1 MIIKKFIAETEQEAV
16 LKAKEDM
23 GPNAIVLNIKTTKQR
38 GLWKLLKKDSV
49 EITAALEDKTTGD
62 IPVNKVN
69 VAVGKDILPEEE
81 PEKRAAIEE
90 KLDTLQSLLEKRMDE
105 NVKKAMDS
113 RGDKEDKEHK
123 DEKKDGEKNASDS
136 YIRLIYD
143 QLIDNEV
150 DEKYVNQ
157 LITEIESVVRK
168 ESTLDTLLASVYQK
182 IVLKLGT
189 PKPIELEDKHAKVV
203 FFVGPTGVGKTT
215 TIAKIASQF
224 KLEKEKRVAMIT
236 SDTYRIAAIEQLKT
250 YANIL
255 SVPVSVVYTVE
266 ELDSAMEEYKD
277 YDLVLV
283 DTAGRSHKNQQHC
296 EEMIHFVKDSV
307 VPRGCTKDIYMV
319 VSAATKYRDLLDIV
333 EVYGQVGKY
342 NIVFTK
348 LDETSAFGNL
358 LNIRLKTQASFS
370 YVTNGQTVPDDIR
383 VLDAQRLAKSLL
395 GGAS

>member
-1 MIIKKFIAETEQEAV
+1 MIIKKFVAETEQEAM

-23 GPNAIVLNIKTTKQR
+23 GPNAIVMNIKTIKQR
-38 GLWKLLKKDSV
+38 GFWRLFKKDSV
-49 EITAALEDKTTGD
+49 EITAALEDKTTGG
-62 IPVNKVN
+62 IPVGKVN
-69 VAVGKDILPEEE
+69 VAIGDDTAAKEE

-90 KLDTLQSLLEKRMDE
+90 KLDTLQSMLEKRMDE
-105 NVKKAMDS
+105 NVKKAL
-113 RGDKEDKEHK
+113 DKGEEKEEK
-123 DEKKDGEKNASDS
+123 EEKKDSEKNANLS
-136 YIRLIYD
+136 YIRMIYD

-157 LITEIESVVRK
+157 LMTEIESVSRK

-189 PKPIELEDKHAKVV
+189 PKPIELTGKHAYIAY
-203 FFVGPTGVGKTT
+203 FVGPTGVGKTT
-215 TIAKIASQF
+215 TIAKIASSF
-224 KLEKEKRVAMIT
+224 KLEKEKKVAMIT

-266 ELDSAMEEYKD
+266 ELNAALEQYKD
-277 YDLVLV
+277 YDLILV
-283 DTAGRSHKNQQHC
+283 DTAGRSHKNRQHC
-296 EEMIHFVKDSV
+296 EEMIHFVKDSS

-333 EVYGQVGKY
+333 DIYGQVGKY

-348 LDETSAFGNL
+348 LDETSAYGNIF
-358 LNIRLKTQASFS
+358 NIRQKTQASFS
-370 YVTNGQTVPDDIR
+370 YVTMGQTVPDDIR
-383 VLDAQRLAKSLL
+383 ILDAQSLAKSLL
-395 GGAS
+395 GGVQ

>member
-1 MIIKKFIAETEQEAV
+1 MIIKKFIAQTEQEAV

-38 GLWKLLKKDSV
+38 GLRKLFKKDSV
-49 EITAALEDKTTGD
+49 EITAALEDRTTGG

-69 VAVGKDILPEEE
+69 VAVGGDVLPDEESNQ
-81 PEKRAAIEE
+81 RAAIEE

-105 NVKKAMDS
+105 NVKKVREHNEDAK
-113 RGDKEDKEHK
+113 GEKE
-123 DEKKDGEKNASDS
+123 EKKENEKNTNVS

-157 LITEIESVVRK
+157 LITEIESVSRK
-168 ESTLDTLLASVYQK
+168 ESTLDTILASVYQK

-189 PKPIELEDKHAKVV
+189 PKPIELNEKHAHVT

-215 TIAKIASQF
+215 TIAKIASSF
-224 KLEKEKRVAMIT
+224 KLEKDKKVAMIT

-266 ELDSAMEEYKD
+266 ELNAAIEKYKD
-277 YDLVLV
+277 YDLILV
-283 DTAGRSHKNQQHC
+283 DTAGRSHKHQQHC
-296 EEMIHFVKDSV
+296 EEMIHFVKDSL
-307 VPRGCTKDIYMV
+307 VPKGCTKDVYMV
-319 VSAATKYRDLLDIV
+319 VSAATKYKDLLDIV

-348 LDETSAFGNL
+348 LDETSAYGNIF
-358 LNIRLKTQASFS
+358 NIRLKTQANFS
-370 YVTNGQTVPDDIR
+370 YVTVGQTVPDDIR
-383 VLDAQRLAKSLL
+383 VLDAQKLAKSLL
-395 GGAS
+395 GGAN